1 MGRCSVD
8 RDLVVVGLTLVF
20 LGWVMARIVDGLY
33 LGGVAVAWRPALLV
47 VVVVLAALIVARNAV
62 RRG

>member
-1 MGRCSVD
+1 M
-8 RDLVVVGLTLVF
+8 VVGLTLVF